1 MRPQV
6 VRVAVLPNN
15 DTENAMAITDASRNR
30 SSYEDAGKLLL
41 RIAVG
46 LLILFHGVAKV
57 TGGIDS
63 ITGMLAKSGV
73 PEGVGYLVY
82 IGEVVAPLFV
92 ILGAWT
98 RPAALVIAG
107 NMVVAVAMVH
117 MNELFSIVEDRR
129 LRPRAA
135 GDVPVFGDRDR
146 TARRRPLQPR
156 RRARSLELAARTRR
170 SRPGAPAAAS

>member
-1 MRPQV
+1 
-6 VRVAVLPNN
+6 
-15 DTENAMAITDASRNR
+15 MAITDASRTR

-41 RIAVG
+41 RVMVG

-57 TGGIDS
+57 TGGIDFLTS
-63 ITGMLAKSGV
+63 SLAKAGV

-98 RPAALVIAG
+98 RPAALVIAI

-117 MNELFSIVEDRR
+117 TGELFSIVETGGY
-129 LRPRAA
+129 A
-135 GDVPVFGDRDR
+135 
-146 TARRRPLQPR
+146 
-156 RRARSLELAARTRR
+156 LELQAMYLLSAIAIALLGAGRYSLAGARGRWN
-170 SRPGAPAAAS
+170 